1 MKFETDGDELKL
13 DKVKEKCKNYCN
25 PRQNLTYERH
35 DFFTRNQNRNE
46 TIDQY
51 VTDLRNKAST
61 CYFGD
66 LCDSLI
72 KDRLICG
79 VTDEAL
85 RERLLRDADL
95 TLAKAID
102 ICRASEVSKNQLK
115 SLTEMISQ
123 RMCKWLSRSSLNH
136 QEDVP

>member
-1 MKFETDGDELKL
+1 MQDKF
-13 DKVKEKCKNYCN
+13 KNYCN
-25 PRQNLTYERH
+25 PRKNLTYDRH
-35 DFFTRNQNRNE
+35 VFFTRNQNRNE

-61 CYFGD
+61 CDFGH

-79 VTDEAL
+79 VTDEAV

-102 ICRASEVSKNQLK
+102 I
-115 SLTEMISQ
+115 
-123 RMCKWLSRSSLNH
+123 
-136 QEDVP
+136 